1 MNIQDI
7 RLKKKQLYQIAAKY
21 GIKKVSIFGSVA
33 RGDSTE
39 ISDIDFLI
47 ELEESASVFGVG
59 GFQFEVQKLFGVDID
74 VIPTFALPN
83 VEDKAF
89 VQRIKSEAVA
99 L

>member
-1 MNIQDI
+1 MNLSDI

-21 GIKKVSIFGSVA
+21 GIKQVYIFGSVA

-47 ELEESASVFGVG
+47 ELDENASLFGVG
-59 GFQFEVQKLFGVDID
+59 GFQYEAQSLLGVNID

-83 VEDKAF
+83 VEDKTF
-89 VQRIKSEAVA
+89 VQRIQSEAVA

>member
-1 MNIQDI
+1 MNIEDI

-21 GIKKVSIFGSVA
+21 GIKQVSIFGSVA

-39 ISDIDFLI
+39 ISDIDFLV
-47 ELEESASVFGVG
+47 ELDENASVFGVG
-59 GFQFEVQKLFGVDID
+59 GFQYEVQKLLGVDID

-83 VEDKAF
+83 VEDKVF

>member
-21 GIKKVSIFGSVA
+21 GIKQVSIFGSVA

-59 GFQFEVQKLFGVDID
+59 GFQYEVQKLFGVDID